1 MSAAALLAEPTALF
15 DLPRAAADCRI
26 VVAMSGGVD
35 SSVVAALAAKSG
47 AEVIGIT
54 LQLYDHGAASGRK
67 GACCAGDDIRDARG
81 VADRLGFAHYV
92 FDHESAFREEVVERF
107 AGDYLAGRTPIPC
120 IRCNMGP
127 KFTDLLNMAR
137 ELGADC
143 LATGHYVRRVPGAAG
158 PELHRALDPARDQ
171 SYFLY
176 ATTEEQLG
184 YLRFPLGG
192 LPKQDVRRI
201 AGEFGLTVAAKP
213 DSQDICFVPDGDYA
227 RIVRTLRPEGGRR
240 GRIVHAESGGIIGE
254 HPGVI
259 HFTVGQRRG
268 LEIGGQPEPLYV
280 VALDAEAAE
289 VRVGPKR
296 MLAVGGARIVETNRI
311 GPLPPTEH
319 GSPLTARVRSL
330 AKPVPVRL
338 EGSLGDGATATIRF
352 ADPEFG
358 VAPGQAAV
366 LYAGERVV
374 GGGWIEATEPA
385 SGSYSSQES
394 STQP

>member
-1 MSAAALLAEPTALF
+1 MGRRIMPAAALLDDPAALF
-15 DLPRAAADCRI
+15 DLPRPASACRI

-47 AEVIGIT
+47 AEVIGVT
-54 LQLYDHGAASGRK
+54 LQLYDHGAATGRK
-67 GACCAGDDIRDARG
+67 GACCAGDDIRDARA

-107 AGDYLAGRTPIPC
+107 ADDYLAGRTPIPC
-120 IRCNMGP
+120 ILCNMGP
-127 KFTDLLNMAR
+127 KFTDLLHMAR

-143 LATGHYVRRVPGAAG
+143 LATGHYVRRVGGPAG

-176 ATTEEQLG
+176 ASTEEQLD
-184 YLRFPLGG
+184 YLRFPLGS
-192 LPKQDVRRI
+192 LPKDEVRRI
-201 AGEFGLTVAAKP
+201 AAEFGLSVAAKP

-240 GRIVHAESGGIIGE
+240 GRIVHAESGEALGE

-280 VALDAEAAE
+280 IALDAEAAE
-289 VRVGPKR
+289 VRVGPKHL
-296 MLAVGGARIVETNRI
+296 LAVGGARLVETNRI
-311 GPLPPTEH
+311 GPVPY
-319 GSPLTARVRSL
+319 GPLKAKVRSL
-330 AKPVPVRL
+330 AKPVPIAL
-338 EGSLGDGATATIRF
+338 EGTLGKGAPVAIRF

-366 LYAGERVV
+366 LYAGDRVV
-374 GGGWIEATEPA
+374 GGGWIESTEPHR
-385 SGSYSSQES
+385 
-394 STQP
+394 PKD